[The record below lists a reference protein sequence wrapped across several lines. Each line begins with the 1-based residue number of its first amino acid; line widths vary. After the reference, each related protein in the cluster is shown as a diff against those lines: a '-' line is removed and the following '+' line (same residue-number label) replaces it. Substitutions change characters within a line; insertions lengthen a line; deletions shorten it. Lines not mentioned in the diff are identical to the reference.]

1 MASGRVSYTFGFEGP
16 AVTVDILAPPTD

>member
-16 AVTVDILAPPTD
+16 AVTVDTARS